1 MGALVILGIL
11 FFLWRR
17 RRARRPL
24 QQDTAV
30 HSHRP
35 DMPELEEGGKFE
47 LHGAGKSQPA
57 DATGST
63 TVTESFHHPV
73 ELPSDEASTG
83 HGHGALGLLP
93 VKLEGADYQD
103 SHLSNNVSRRDGIP
117 ARDDISGRDDP
128 GREQSPTLV
137 AHPNSLQD
145 QWSPTRSSYIVS
157 EPRESLVS
165 SASARMSGY
174 TEDLSAAWP
183 SPDPA
188 AQRASLNEQLERL
201 RERKRQILNLRELE
215 REEAEL
221 ERRLSQL

>member
-1 MGALVILGIL
+1 MGVGALVVLGIL

-17 RRARRPL
+17 RRATRPL
-24 QQDTAV
+24 QNDTVA
-30 HSHRP
+30 HSPRP

-57 DATGST
+57 EMAGST
-63 TVTESFHHPV
+63 TVTESLHHPV

-93 VKLEGADYQD
+93 VKLEGANYQD
-103 SHLSNNVSRRDGIP
+103 DHLSNDIP
-117 ARDDISGRDDP
+117 GRDDP

-137 AHPNSLQD
+137 AQPNRSHD
-145 QWSPTRSSYIVS
+145 QWAPNRSSYIAS

-165 SASARMSGY
+165 SASARVSGY

-188 AQRASLNEQLERL
+188 AQRASINEQLERL